1 MECRNTP
8 IERPP
13 MLGYKQSKFDKK
25 DSVFCYFI
33 LCGVIPDIDGF
44 LQILT
49 STTQCENYRHLLS
62 HFCLQQLRDSND
74 FPKETIEE
82 SF

>member
-49 STTQCENYRHLLS
+49 RLPKTYLGSKS
-62 HFCLQQLRDSND
+62 HQ
-74 FPKETIEE
+74 
-82 SF
+82 